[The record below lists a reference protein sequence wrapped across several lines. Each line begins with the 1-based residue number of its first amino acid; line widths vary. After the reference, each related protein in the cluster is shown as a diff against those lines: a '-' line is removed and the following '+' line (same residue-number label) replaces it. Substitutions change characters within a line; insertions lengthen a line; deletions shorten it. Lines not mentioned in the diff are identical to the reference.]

1 MSDASGTAR
10 VMVTIEDA
18 SLIGAD
24 GVSEMWTQRTQIN
37 LLFDSILAELLY
49 STSVKMILACLTMK

>member
-24 GVSEMWTQRTQIN
+24 GVSEMWTQ
-37 LLFDSILAELLY
+37 
-49 STSVKMILACLTMK
+49 